1 MESISA
7 AHFLV
12 WLSLT
17 VATLKLQM
25 RSKSSRSKL
34 SPYYSNILVAN
45 TYLSW
50 PGSNN
55 ITSEKVPSEST
66 YEPASQTSGIKR
78 NSAGEPVPV
87 KKLRWGFEIKPDEVR
102 LRCMKL
108 LLDRRQKLPS
118 FVSMHEL
125 SNQLMKWDMS
135 VEQAVSDYLTALF
148 SHAKLRLEKRY
159 PQMVSTTQIDV
170 VITVPAIWT
179 DAAKDATMRAAE
191 KAGMGSNL
199 FMVSEPEAAAIYAM
213 KSIDL
218 KQKLFTAGD
227 NFILCDAGGGT
238 IDLVSFEV
246 TSLSPLRLEE
256 SAPGTGA
263 LCGGVFLNLKFQD
276 LVRRRMGVETFQA
289 FCEKRPKAWA
299 VALKYFED
307 YVKRNFDPVES
318 EIEYDD
324 NKFNVP
330 LPGAE
335 DNLAAGIE
343 GSFITLTSADVS
355 DIFRPHVDRVIELI
369 ERQRNVLAAHNKTAK
384 GVILVGGFGQSGYLY
399 RCLKTRFADED
410 PPPTY
415 TQSAN
420 PIMEEG
426 PRFIIM
432 QPENSWTAV
441 VRGAV
446 LTGLER
452 DLVAIR
458 KARRHYGVVV
468 TQRYDPSKHSRK
480 NRYVCAY
487 TQEIRANNQM
497 MWHVVRG
504 QDMPSD
510 TPILLELG
518 QDFWPNEEV
527 DIDETEIIVSDADEP
542 PNEYEPSGDMR
553 VLCTLKSN
561 LSAIPKKHFKKRVSH
576 GRQYRHLAQDYG
588 MSFDGRLTFDQ
599 RVDGK
604 VHASIQAIYT

>member
-1 MESISA
+1 MQRNFVNTSNPKAAFKLAIRLKNDVDPRKKGKAKRESKKGKKA
-7 AHFLV
+7 
-12 WLSLT
+12 
-17 VATLKLQM
+17 
-25 RSKSSRSKL
+25 
-34 SPYYSNILVAN
+34 
-45 TYLSW
+45 
-50 PGSNN
+50 
-55 ITSEKVPSEST
+55 KVDKAKDE
-66 YEPASQTSGIKR
+66 EHEDKGI
-78 NSAGEPVPV
+78 
-87 KKLRWGFEIKPDEVR
+87 
-102 LRCMKL
+102 
-108 LLDRRQKLPS
+108 
-118 FVSMHEL
+118 
-125 SNQLMKWDMS
+125 
-135 VEQAVSDYLTALF
+135 DYVGID
-148 SHAKLRLEKRY
+148 KVLEKG
-159 PQMVSTTQIDV
+159 PNDKDEG
-170 VITVPAIWT
+170 PKGNGG
-179 DAAKDATMRAAE
+179 AA
-191 KAGMGSNL
+191 
-199 FMVSEPEAAAIYAM
+199 F
-213 KSIDL
+213 
-218 KQKLFTAGD
+218 
-227 NFILCDAGGGT
+227 
-238 IDLVSFEV
+238 
-246 TSLSPLRLEE
+246 
-256 SAPGTGA
+256 
-263 LCGGVFLNLKFQD
+263 
-276 LVRRRMGVETFQA
+276 
-289 FCEKRPKAWA
+289 
-299 VALKYFED
+299 D
-307 YVKRNFDPVES
+307 YNIVCPTKNFDPVES

-420 PIMEEG
+420 PIVEEG

-527 DIDETEIIVSDADEP
+527 DIDETEIIVSEADEP

-576 GRQYRHLAQDYG
+576 GRQYRHLTQDYG